1 MDRLINTNDEWVSL
15 AEGLIDSDE
24 RIVCITTGNIM
35 KDPTEVVDVCPKPIE
50 VDANIDAVRRA
61 VFG

>member
-1 MDRLINTNDEWVSL
+1 MMKWVSL

-35 KDPTEVVDVCPKPIE
+35 KDPTEVVDVCAKPLE
-50 VDANIDAVRRA
+50 VDADIDAVRKA
-61 VFG
+61 LFG